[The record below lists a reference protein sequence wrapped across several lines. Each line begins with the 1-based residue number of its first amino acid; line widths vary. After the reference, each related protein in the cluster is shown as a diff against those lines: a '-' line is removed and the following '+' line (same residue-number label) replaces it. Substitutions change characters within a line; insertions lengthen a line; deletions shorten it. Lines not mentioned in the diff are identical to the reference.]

1 MLQLYLCALAVLALA
16 GAIGPPDSD
25 RGASAAH
32 HPREFAPGVRID
44 WHQRVV
50 EVDATV
56 VLRKGALELL
66 ACSPQT
72 REHESVLSVRARPMH
87 IFQAMGL
94 IGLEPGSPVRYDEQ
108 RDRFLPPTG
117 TPLELRVR
125 YRHKGVNRTVPA
137 ERWLLDVERRRPPE
151 SVNWVFAGSR
161 TFDDGRFAA
170 DVDGTIICVVDFD
183 TALIT
188 VGSLHT
194 SDNRHLW
201 LAANT
206 EAIPPVKTSCTLLIR
221 GANKRIVEVEVTPDG
236 MLRHKDRPLT
246 EGELL
251 KTVLRGETDA
261 SRTTVVLR
269 PSAQT
274 STETIESVVA
284 SLARV
289 GIDRTSIEIRQTERS
304 RKKGQPPQ

>member
-1 MLQLYLCALAVLALA
+1 MLQLCLCALAVLALA
-16 GAIGPPDSD
+16 GVAGPPDSD
-25 RGASAAH
+25 NGASAAH
-32 HPREFAPGVRID
+32 QPREFAPGVRID
-44 WHQRVV
+44 WQQRTV

-72 REHESVLSVRARPMH
+72 REHESILSVRARPMH

-94 IGLEPGSPVRYDEQ
+94 IGLEPGSPVRYDDQ
-108 RDRFLPPTG
+108 RDRLLPPTG
-117 TPLELRVR
+117 TPLELKVR
-125 YRHKGVNRTVPA
+125 YRHGGVGQTLRV

-206 EAIPPVKTSCTLLIR
+206 EAIPPPKTPCTLLIR
-221 GANKRIVEVEVTPDG
+221 RADKRIVEVEVMPNG
-236 MLRHKDRPLT
+236 ALRHEDRPLT

-251 KTVLRGETDA
+251 NTVLRGETDA
-261 SRTTVVLR
+261 SRIAVVLR

-284 SLARV
+284 ALTRV
-289 GIDRTSIEIRQTERS
+289 GIDRTSIEIRRTERS
-304 RKKGQPPQ
+304 PKKDQSPE